1 MINADVDFFIII
13 MPEPK
18 VTRSF
23 PKYNTLTSKSALESE
38 GCEFWGFFFFGKSQN
53 TFFFLFQTIQNLYN
67 LQKDFKPGKN

>member
-18 VTRSF
+18 VTTSL

-38 GCEFWGFFFFGKSQN
+38 GCEFWVFFFW
-53 TFFFLFQTIQNLYN
+53 
-67 LQKDFKPGKN
+67 